1 MSVSPSSGRPDL
13 LQALAGRFPR
23 RQRILNVLDG
33 PEVWA
38 FGEAVPDTPR
48 HRGGAPRH
56 YPGWLWIAFDFLVHE
71 FGSAVEVVREL
82 RDPHNWRMLQEAA
95 KTQYPDDESTWLRDE
110 PMALHH
116 YNYAKK
122 RYLKDPA
129 YLDAIGEI
137 HRRLSAQLTEDVGLC
152 VPKEGMSWTHPELD
166 NVVYGDGKV
175 VTARTR
181 KNRVDPKTGEVRP
194 RCDPDIELYVTG
206 GGEPAY
212 GVGFVFLTARG
223 AGPNHRVIL
232 DVIDA
237 PRRGGE
243 AAHAMAAF
251 RRTLPLLPGS
261 QIGLYDGA
269 WRGVHRAEIYRL
281 GKVPVS
287 PPRGRDN
294 PKPKERH
301 YGPVAVRR
309 TDGTDATIQLH
320 LVDGLLIFRRSL
332 KTVRCCSRPFQGS
345 RRRGRNSS
353 RGAATTSTGYPV
365 STVAGRFDCG
375 CRLTRRTTRTDSIG
389 RSTSLRSPLAIP
401 TTTGSTAAATMP
413 SQATTRSTTPC
424 CVSGRTRSD
433 GPASDSTSSPG
444 RRTRTPRPGRCTPG
458 GPVPRPIRQPE
469 RRGQLGEFTE

>member
-1 MSVSPSSGRPDL
+1 MGL
-13 LQALAGRFPR
+13 
-23 RQRILNVLDG
+23 
-33 PEVWA
+33 
-38 FGEAVPDTPR
+38 
-48 HRGGAPRH
+48 RGGCARYPTPSRRRPRH

-237 PRRGGE
+237 PRRG
-243 AAHAMAAF
+243 
-251 RRTLPLLPGS
+251 
-261 QIGLYDGA
+261 
-269 WRGVHRAEIYRL
+269 
-281 GKVPVS
+281 
-287 PPRGRDN
+287 
-294 PKPKERH
+294 
-301 YGPVAVRR
+301 VRR
-309 TDGTDATIQLH
+309 HTPWPPSGEPCPCCPA
-320 LVDGLLIFRRSL
+320 RRSGSTTAPGVEFTGPRSTGWARFRSL
-332 KTVRCCSRPFQGS
+332 LREAGTTQS
-345 RRRGRNSS
+345 RRSD
-353 RGAATTSTGYPV
+353 TTD
-365 STVAGRFDCG
+365 R
-375 CRLTRRTTRTDSIG
+375 
-389 RSTSLRSPLAIP
+389 
-401 TTTGSTAAATMP
+401 
-413 SQATTRSTTPC
+413 
-424 CVSGRTRSD
+424 
-433 GPASDSTSSPG
+433 
-444 RRTRTPRPGRCTPG
+444 
-458 GPVPRPIRQPE
+458 
-469 RRGQLGEFTE
+469 